1 MVLTPK
7 TYVKSTELYD
17 YDFVLAGDASNKKEG
32 DSLTAECGFIAQE
45 VLQAAEDNKYDE
57 LGFSVNGGDYT
68 DGSGNTIADKYIVNY
83 NNLFCLA
90 IGAIK
95 ELKAEVDTLKERIAV
110 LEN

>member
-1 MVLTPK
+1 MT
-7 TYVKSTELYD
+7 
-17 YDFVLAGDASNKKEG
+17 
-32 DSLTAECGFIAQE
+32 
-45 VLQAAEDNKYDE
+45 
-57 LGFSVNGGDYT
+57 NGGDYT